1 MPRLSFALFAAA
13 ALSLGFAGIA
23 CAADM
28 PVKAPPYAAPAAVP
42 APDWTGLYVGG
53 NLGGLWMMQD
63 AAWNPLPSPVDFG
76 AFPVTGHL
84 DPSHF
89 VGGVH
94 GGYNWQL
101 APTWVIGIEGD
112 YSWTSASANTQGV
125 WNFLPSGGPVPGSLS
140 SLSSA
145 LNALSSVRGRIGYLV
160 TPNALVYVTGGAG
173 WGHFN
178 YEASAFHIAANY
190 FANTSFS
197 KTQAGFVVGGGL
209 EWALTQSWLI
219 RGEYLYYGLDGSS
232 AIAAA
237 PGFPT
242 FPSGFL
248 WHNTSVQEARLGLSY
263 KFDWN
268 VPGAGQYWAHN

>member
-1 MPRLSFALFAAA
+1 MSRLSIALFAAA
-13 ALSLGFAGIA
+13 ALSLGSAGA
-23 CAADM
+23 AWTADM
-28 PVKAPPYAAPAAVP
+28 PTKASPYEAPAAVP
-42 APDWTGLYVGG
+42 APGWTGFYVGG
-53 NLGGLWMMQD
+53 NLGKLWMMQD
-63 AAWNPLPSPVDFG
+63 AAWNPLPSPAAFG

-89 VGGVH
+89 VGGIH

-112 YSWTSASANTQGV
+112 YSWTSASASTQGV
-125 WNFLPSGGPVPGSLS
+125 WNFLPAGGPVPGSLS
-140 SLSSA
+140 SLSST
-145 LNALSSVRGRIGYLV
+145 LDALSSVRGRVGYLV
-160 TPNALVYVTGGAG
+160 TPNALLYVTGGAG
-173 WGHFN
+173 WAHFN
-178 YEASAFHIAANY
+178 YEASAFHVAANY

-209 EWALTQSWLI
+209 EWALTQNWLI
-219 RGEYLYYGLDGSS
+219 RGEYLYYGLGDASTTVVV
-232 AIAAA
+232 
-237 PGFPT
+237 PFNPP

-268 VPGAGQYWAHN
+268 IPAAGQYWAHN